1 MPLPDPFPALAQ
13 AEALYRRGALAEAA
27 SVLAPLAYGPPEH
40 GPREHAWA
48 LSLLGLC
55 ELRLGDAPGGLL
67 RLARAH
73 GLAPD
78 QPLIALRYG
87 IGLQANRRHAEAA
100 ACFRACCAA
109 LPDDPAPAVN
119 LASALLDLGDPAG
132 AVAAAR
138 VACARDPGLA
148 AGHYTL
154 GRALLAAGALT
165 GLGLP
170 GGAIGGAIGE
180 AVGCLR
186 TALALAPDLV
196 DGWIELGRA
205 EYRAG
210 ALAPAI
216 AALRRAIAL
225 APGHRGAIAS
235 LAALLRLAGEVD
247 EAEILLTTSL
257 AADPD
262 APEPRL
268 ARASV
273 ALQDEAPAEAL
284 ALLSGPPPAAPELVA
299 PWGLARVLAL
309 LQAND
314 PAAARS
320 ELAALGDPPP
330 GLAVAHAWRHILL
343 ARAEGDEARAEAA
356 ADAMEALLAEPRVM
370 LPEHRIMAHFDL
382 AKFRAERGQTAR
394 AFAGWTAGHRA
405 LAPFQPFSRDAWR
418 GFVEASRAAF
428 DRRSADAPRAS
439 NRDPAPVFIV
449 GMPRSGTTLL
459 EQILAAHPR
468 VHAAGERGAL
478 GQAFRNL
485 GGGAEDATAV
495 ARVAARTPPEL
506 DRAARA
512 YLAALHALA
521 PEAGRIVDKMPGNFA
536 RLGLVARLL
545 PGARILHCTRDP
557 RDTGLSIFT
566 YRFYGYHPY
575 AHDLADLG
583 WYIGQYA
590 RLMAHW
596 TAALPMPILTV
607 RLADW
612 VEDFR
617 ATLLRVLAFL
627 DLPYDPRCERFW
639 EVKRRIRTVSRAQV
653 ARPVNAS
660 GLGRWKPYE
669 AFLGPL
675 LGELRAAGL
684 IDGED

>member
-1 MPLPDPFPALAQ
+1 MPPPDPSALLAQ
-13 AEALYRRGALAEAA
+13 AEALYRGGALAAAA
-27 SVLAPLAYGPPEH
+27 SVLAPLAHAPPEQA
-40 GPREHAWA
+40 PPEQAPSVQAWA

-73 GLAPD
+73 ALAPD
-78 QPLIALRYG
+78 QPLISLRHG

-154 GRALLAAGALT
+154 GRALLAGG
-165 GLGLP
+165 GLV
-170 GGAIGGAIGE
+170 GGAIDE
-180 AVGCLR
+180 AVTCLR
-186 TALALAPDLV
+186 AALALSPDLV

-247 EAEILLTTSL
+247 AAETLLAAAL

-262 APEPRL
+262 APEPLL
-268 ARASV
+268 ARAGV
-273 ALQDEAPAEAL
+273 ALQEEAPAEAL
-284 ALLSGPPPAAPELVA
+284 ALLSGPPPAAPELA
-299 PWGLARVLAL
+299 AHWRLARVLAL

-320 ELAALGDPPP
+320 ELGALGDPPP
-330 GLAVAHAWRHILL
+330 GLAVAHAWRRVLL
-343 ARAEGDEARAEAA
+343 ARAEGDDARAEAA
-356 ADAMEALLAEPRVM
+356 ADAMETLLAEPRDM

-394 AFAGWTAGHRA
+394 AFAGWAAGHRA
-405 LAPFQPFSRDAWR
+405 LAPFQPFSRPAWR
-418 GFVEASRAAF
+418 DFVAASRAAF
-428 DRRSADAPRAS
+428 DRPSGAAPRAA

-459 EQILAAHPR
+459 EQILAAHPA
-468 VHAAGERGAL
+468 VHAAGERAAL
-478 GQAFRNL
+478 GQAFRAL
-485 GGGAEDATAV
+485 GGGAEDAAAV
-495 ARVAARTPPEL
+495 ARVAARAPAEL
-506 DRAARA
+506 DRAA
-512 YLAALHALA
+512 
-521 PEAGRIVDKMPGNFA
+521 EA
-536 RLGLVARLL
+536 
-545 PGARILHCTRDP
+545 
-557 RDTGLSIFT
+557 
-566 YRFYGYHPY
+566 
-575 AHDLADLG
+575 
-583 WYIGQYA
+583 
-590 RLMAHW
+590 
-596 TAALPMPILTV
+596 
-607 RLADW
+607 
-612 VEDFR
+612 
-617 ATLLRVLAFL
+617 
-627 DLPYDPRCERFW
+627 
-639 EVKRRIRTVSRAQV
+639 
-653 ARPVNAS
+653 
-660 GLGRWKPYE
+660 
-669 AFLGPL
+669 
-675 LGELRAAGL
+675 
-684 IDGED
+684 